1 MTQKPIKSISSK
13 REVER
18 NTPKIRNLQPSIKPK
33 ILEFIA
39 KEMSNLWAEK
49 KLINFLIDC
58 GVHKKLIKR
67 YQIKWKTVYNV
78 LQELNISDQPND
90 RKILFKIIEDAV
102 HPFAHEG
109 DRSSAE
115 TLLNKLNE
123 YLDLDKGQITYD
135 KEKLRYIYYPLLTE
149 ENWIEIKN
157 ERHEKDD
164 EIAKEKFKFL
174 QQPDNKEKI
183 SLLLLIFQLLM
194 DTVEIFCTNPLNPTR
209 ELNNTYEYLNQQI
222 WNIINDLKLREDV
235 VIYNFNSYKCIFFN
249 LFSAGQQYAEQNKE
263 LSWEKIK
270 PKMNT
275 MYGEIDKICQK
286 VGTDNTIINLKEHK
300 KLKDIKSYLSGL
312 KKKINEESKKE
323 QKQQKKYE
331 YKGISIR
338 NKISNNVTWKNITIR
353 FLNSYDVKILV
364 KNKLHTQANNE
375 DMGCFCLNK
384 KDKDADVQWKFLQ
397 ELSVSGGECD
407 LRSKINVQEKEKY
420 RQYKMKLS
428 LNLKKFFNLNEDPF
442 YEYRDKY
449 IYKTKF
455 RIEPEPDLRGSG
467 EIYETKEEEKR
478 YIKKLLDT

>member
-1 MTQKPIKSISSK
+1 MAKKQTKSISPK

-18 NTPKIRNLQPSIKPK
+18 NAPKIKNLQPSIKPK
-33 ILEFIA
+33 ILELMA
-39 KEMSNLWAEK
+39 KEMSNLWTKE
-49 KLINFLIDC
+49 KLIDFLINC
-58 GVHKKLIKR
+58 GIDKRLIKDS
-67 YQIKWKTVYNV
+67 QIKWKIAYNV
-78 LQELNISDQPND
+78 LQKLNISNQPNGE
-90 RKILFKIIEDAV
+90 KMLFKIIEDAV
-102 HPFAHEG
+102 HPLAHEG
-109 DRSSAE
+109 DRLSAE
-115 TLLNKLNE
+115 ALLNKFSEYLSCDNYETVFDEKGNRYKFYLNRTNEELNE
-123 YLDLDKGQITYD
+123 IVAELD
-135 KEKLRYIYYPLLTE
+135 E
-149 ENWIEIKN
+149 
-157 ERHEKDD
+157 EKDKR
-164 EIAKEKFKFL
+164 AKEKFKFL

-249 LFSAGQQYAEQNKE
+249 LFFAGQQYAEQNKE